1 MFIVEVFVEPT
12 VELEILHVGEMGA
25 QECPLLVGGSVFIKA
40 EILYVPLYRL
50 QLVLKMG
57 FMVGPGFLV
66 GPLDLHG
73 HRRVGHGWDGPVDRG
88 VNGGVNWTVDDLI
101 GTRKIER

>member
-1 MFIVEVFVEPT
+1 
-12 VELEILHVGEMGA
+12 
-25 QECPLLVGGSVFIKA
+25 
-40 EILYVPLYRL
+40 L

-73 HRRVGHGWDGPVDRG
+73 LRLDEDTPSDKEWTLLSAHFSHVENLELDSGFNEWSGPASSLGPWIFTVIGEWGMGGTGRR
-88 VNGGVNWTVDDLI
+88 
-101 GTRKIER
+101 IEV